1 MSEKQLVQFLV
12 TCVNEHWTRRSVP
25 LEDRFLRTHSRLLL
39 RFLAKSFHL
48 RYSIWVLVISV
59 CALCSLAAQE
69 TRFRNNKVIAPTP
82 PMGWNS
88 WDSYGL
94 RINEQQFR
102 DNVEVLAT
110 KLKPSGYTYAVIDEG
125 WYMVNPEDRPKPEVL
140 KYEFDENGRF
150 IPVPA
155 RFPSAM
161 QDGKNIGFEQIGN
174 WVHSQGLKFGIHI
187 IRGIPRESVA
197 RNAPI
202 EGSNFRAQDAADQN
216 DPCPWDPTSWGIK
229 DNEAG
234 QAWYDSLLRQYAK
247 WGVDFVK
254 VDCIAHQPYR
264 PTEIRQISLAIEH
277 SGRDMVLSL
286 SPGPTSVEHHAEVAE
301 LAQMWRISNDIW
313 DIWDSGNRDYP
324 IGIKNQFENAAR
336 WAQYAQPG
344 NWPDADMLPV
354 GELSPL
360 PDVGPRPRH
369 TRLTP
374 DEQHT
379 QLSLWAIARS
389 PLIAGANLTLL
400 DNETLR
406 LLTNPDILKID
417 QTAVAARQALRGGD
431 LVVWTA
437 DLPGNRHALAVFNLG
452 EKPITVERDLASFG
466 LPAGQY
472 KVKNAWTG
480 DQLPVTSRVTATLA
494 PHASTVLMLDQK

>member
-1 MSEKQLVQFLV
+1 MKS
-12 TCVNEHWTRRSVP
+12 
-25 LEDRFLRTHSRLLL
+25 SR
-39 RFLAKSFHL
+39 RFLALHWIKGML
-48 RYSIWVLVISV
+48 IAGCI
-59 CALCSLAAQE
+59 LCFLGMLAGRE
-69 TRFRNNKVIAPTP
+69 TRSTKKKVIAPTP

-102 DNVEVLAT
+102 DNADVLAA

-125 WYMVNPEDRPKPEVL
+125 WYMFNPEDRPKPELL
-140 KYEFDENGRF
+140 KYALDENGRF

-155 RFPSAM
+155 RFRSSL
-161 QDGKNIGFEQIGN
+161 QDGKNRGFKQLADWI
-174 WVHSQGLKFGIHI
+174 HAKGLKFGIHI
-187 IRGIPRESVA
+187 IRGIPRESVV

-202 EGSNFRAQDAADQN
+202 EGSNFKAQDAANQS

-234 QAWYDSLLRQYAK
+234 QAWYDSLLRQYAG
-247 WGVDFVK
+247 WGVDFLK
-254 VDCIAHQPYR
+254 VDCIADHPYK
-264 PTEIRQISLAIEH
+264 PVEIRQIALAIQH
-277 SGRDMVLSL
+277 TGRDIVLTL

-313 DIWDSGNRDYP
+313 DIWDSGTREYP

-336 WAQYAQPG
+336 WAQYSRPG

-354 GELSPL
+354 GELSPF

-374 DEQHT
+374 AEQQT
-379 QLSLWAIARS
+379 QLSLWAMARS
-389 PLIAGANLTLL
+389 PLIVGANLTLL
-400 DNETLR
+400 DEQTLH
-406 LLTNPDILKID
+406 LLTNRDVLSID
-417 QTAVAARQALRGGD
+417 QTATASRQVLRDGD

-437 DLPGNRHALAVFNLG
+437 DLPRNRHALAAFNLG
-452 EKPITVERDLASFG
+452 QKSISVDRELAS
-466 LPAGQY
+466 LNLRERQY
-472 KVKNAWTG
+472 NAKNVWTG
-480 DQLPVTSRVTATLA
+480 ERLHLSSRLTATLE
-494 PHASTVLMLDQK
+494 PHSSTVLLLDKK